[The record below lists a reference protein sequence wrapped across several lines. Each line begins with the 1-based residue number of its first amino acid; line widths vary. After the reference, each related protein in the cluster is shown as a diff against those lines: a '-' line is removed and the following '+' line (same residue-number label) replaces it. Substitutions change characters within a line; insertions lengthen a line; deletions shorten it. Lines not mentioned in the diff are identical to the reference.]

1 MGSDDEQQRGTKNG
15 RRTLQRCML
24 TKQNAPID
32 ELHPCIIVWEYF
44 KIERCKI
51 QMAKVNGHLITIFLL
66 FFWTKGNYVN
76 GVALAFISCT
86 SQYESYTSQKASVVK
101 NTLNPNTSPFSLC
114 CPSMILLEVVKFLRL
129 KPSEVAKK
137 AMPSLSLHA
146 STRLTPNSHCTGRRS
161 SRSTTTSALLISVMH
176 TSFVY

>member
-1 MGSDDEQQRGTKNG
+1 
-15 RRTLQRCML
+15 
-24 TKQNAPID
+24 
-32 ELHPCIIVWEYF
+32 
-44 KIERCKI
+44 
-51 QMAKVNGHLITIFLL
+51 MAKVNGHLITIFLL

-161 SRSTTTSALLISVMH
+161 SSNFSCILYKDIAELIKDCSTQEARLAQESQPRGQL
-176 TSFVY
+176 